1 MMLPTNF
8 SKIRLIHHA
17 IGHTMSLKTAA
28 IATLLCVQ
36 ALPVRAESWIRV
48 SQTRDAIYYVDANSV
63 RFGNSTAQYNS
74 LVRRNYRAPDGAAMV
89 LETHVMNCSTK
100 RLTVLSA
107 VGFDSDEQVIFRAS
121 KPIEN
126 QSVGSSTS
134 VGYHLWKFVC
144 N

>member
-36 ALPVRAESWIRV
+36 ALPASAQSWIPV
-48 SQTRDAIYYVDANSV
+48 SQTRDATYSVNTNSISRV
-63 RFGNSTAQYNS
+63 NSSTVQYNI

-89 LETHVMNCSTK
+89 LETHVMNCS
-100 RLTVLSA
+100 
-107 VGFDSDEQVIFRAS
+107 
-121 KPIEN
+121 
-126 QSVGSSTS
+126 
-134 VGYHLWKFVC
+134 
-144 N
+144 